1 MRSLSRSLASPP
13 TAGVWASRLPPEAQV
28 PCPGSPGSTEDN
40 CSMTHAPTEHPAVPE
55 GDKLKK
61 KPIYTRVWFWLL
73 VIIVVII
80 VAIILIAAVSGGG
93 NDPSGGSVSGDPAG
107 DADAADTPAGP
118 TFPGQQARD
127 TLAAAWQTITLDNVA
142 IRTTPLYDGRAVGST
157 AVVCSTVTIVNH
169 GDAAVSVN
177 GGVDWKLQDPA
188 GVARGTTPGGTD
200 TLLGSGELPPGGAVT
215 RDVCFDNTTGA
226 PGQYALFYEPAFSLS
241 GDRAVWLSTR

>member
-13 TAGVWASRLPPEAQV
+13 TAGVWASRLPPGAQV

-80 VAIILIAAVSGGG
+80 LAIILIAAVSGGG
-93 NDPSGGSVSGDPAG
+93 NDPSGGSVSGDTAG
-107 DADAADTPAGP
+107 DAVDTPAGP
-118 TFPGQQARD
+118 TFPGQQQRD
-127 TLAAAWQTITLDNVA
+127 TVAAAWQTIALDNVE
-142 IRTTPLYDGRAVGST
+142 IRTPPLYDGWAVGST

-169 GDAAVSVN
+169 GAAAVSVN
-177 GGVDWKLQDPA
+177 GGVDWKLQDAA
-188 GVARGTTPGGTD
+188 GVARGTTPGATD
-200 TLLGSGELPPGGAVT
+200 TLLGSGGAGT
-215 RDVCFDNTTGA
+215 RRRRD
-226 PGQYALFYEPAFSLS
+226 P
-241 GDRAVWLSTR
+241 